1 MGMTITEKILAAHA
15 GRKEVYPG
23 EFIEAK
29 LDLLLANDIT
39 APLAIQEFEKVGA
52 TKVFDR
58 EKIALVPDHFTP
70 NRDARAAEQCR
81 LLRQFARKH
90 RIKHYF
96 EVGRMGIEHALLPEK
111 GLILPG
117 QAIIG
122 ADSHTCTYG
131 ALGAFAT
138 GVGSTDLAAAMVTGQ
153 VWLRVPASIKLIYR
167 GRLKEWVTGKDL
179 ILYTIADLGV
189 DGANYKAL
197 EFQGETMAQLSMAGR
212 FTMANMVIEAG
223 ATNGIF
229 PPDEMTLNYVRQ
241 VTPSPFPLPTGE
253 RIQVSSR
260 QSAVGSYESDEDATY
275 AEIREY
281 DCSKIEPQ
289 VALPPLPSNS
299 KPVGEVQDI
308 KIDQALIGSCTNGR
322 MEDLRLAARVLK
334 GGKVHPQVRLLIIPA
349 TQKIYLQAIK
359 EGLVETFLQ
368 AGGVVTTP
376 TCGPCLG
383 GHMGVLAAGER
394 AISTTNRNFV
404 GRMGHPQSKVY
415 LSNPAVAAA
424 SSITGRI
431 THPREI

>member
-15 GRKEVYPG
+15 GRKEVRPE

-39 APLAIQEFEKVGA
+39 APLAIKEFERVGA
-52 TKVFDR
+52 DKVFDR

-81 LLRQFARKH
+81 LLREFARKQK
-90 RIKHYF
+90 IKHYF

-153 VWLRVPASIKLIYR
+153 VWLKVPESIKLIYR
-167 GRLKEWVTGKDL
+167 GKLKKWVTGKDL

-189 DGANYKAL
+189 DGANYKTL
-197 EFQGETMAQLSMAGR
+197 EFRGETIARLSLAGR
-212 FTMANMVIEAG
+212 LTMANMVIEAG
-223 ATNGIF
+223 AKNGIF
-229 PPDEMTLNYVRQ
+229 EADEVTLNYLQRVA
-241 VTPSPFPLPTGE
+241 GYH
-253 RIQVSSR
+253 SSV
-260 QSAVGSYESDEDATY
+260 ANYKSDAAAGY
-275 AEIREY
+275 AETREY
-281 DCSKIEPQ
+281 DCSQIEPQ
-289 VALPPLPSNS
+289 VALPPLPSQS
-299 KPVGEVQDI
+299 KPVQEVEDI
-308 KIDQALIGSCTNGR
+308 KIDQAVIGSCTNGR
-322 MEDLRLAARVLK
+322 MEDLRLAAQVLK
-334 GGKVHPQVRLLIIPA
+334 GHKVHPEVRLLIIPA
-349 TQKIYLQAIK
+349 TQRIYLQAIK
-359 EGLVETFLQ
+359 EGLTEIFLQ

-383 GHMGVLAAGER
+383 GHTGVLAEGER
-394 AISTTNRNFV
+394 AIATTNRNFV
-404 GRMGHPQSKVY
+404 GRMGHPQSEVY

-424 SSITGRI
+424 SSIAGKI
-431 THPREI
+431 THPEEIS